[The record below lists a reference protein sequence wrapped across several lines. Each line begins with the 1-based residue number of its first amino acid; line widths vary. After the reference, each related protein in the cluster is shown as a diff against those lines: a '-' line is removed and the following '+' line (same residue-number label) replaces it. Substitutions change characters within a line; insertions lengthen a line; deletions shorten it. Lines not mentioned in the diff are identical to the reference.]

1 MKILCTIC
9 ARSGSK
15 EVKNKNIIKIGKKIL
30 IDYTIDQARKSKIF
44 DKIVVSTD
52 SAKIKR
58 LTRENVDFVIKRP
71 KFMSNNSAPK
81 MPAIKHA
88 LQKSEIEF
96 NKKFDLIVDLDVTS
110 PLRSTSDIKKAVKQI
125 ENTKHSNLVSVNE
138 SRRNPYFNMVEKNK
152 NGLKLVKKNKKFFS
166 TRQSSPKIYDLN
178 ASIYIWK
185 RSSLL
190 HSDRVIGRGTSIYL
204 MPYDRSIDID
214 SKFDLSI
221 VENILKKRK
230 KK

>member
-1 MKILCTIC
+1 
-9 ARSGSK
+9 
-15 EVKNKNIIKIGKKIL
+15 
-30 IDYTIDQARKSKIF
+30 
-44 DKIVVSTD
+44 
-52 SAKIKR
+52 
-58 LTRENVDFVIKRP
+58 
-71 KFMSNNSAPK
+71 
-81 MPAIKHA
+81 
-88 LQKSEIEF
+88 
-96 NKKFDLIVDLDVTS
+96 
-110 PLRSTSDIKKAVKQI
+110 
-125 ENTKHSNLVSVNE
+125 
-138 SRRNPYFNMVEKNK
+138 MVEKNK
-152 NGLKLVKKNKKFFS
+152 NGLKLVKKNKKSFS

-190 HSDRVIGRGTSIYL
+190 RSDTVIGRGTSIYL